1 MSEWN
6 AMTFEG
12 KDTILRVVRHEAERM
27 FAIADLP
34 EAWDAPTPCDG
45 WATRDIVGHIID
57 TTEGYFRAFDAARGT
72 GEATR
77 PHGLALMAQKANEG
91 ATAFRGIPRR
101 R

>member
-12 KDTILRVVRHEAERM
+12 KDTILRVVRNEAERI
-27 FAIADLP
+27 FAMAEQP
-34 EAWDAPTPCDG
+34 EAWDAPTPCEG
-45 WATRDIVGHIID
+45 WATRDVVGHIID

-72 GEATR
+72 GQVPR

-91 ATAFRGIPRR
+91 ATAFATSPRR